1 MFSLQYADQRDFLW
15 RLARAYS
22 DMYEITEDTDEKK
35 TYASDGKELCVHGK
49 ERGVF
54 KPDATLQSYK
64 PCTADYVGALCGG
77 TVVVGGMRSERQHK
91 RTKSYLKMYKFVSQ
105 TCLKYILCDS
115 KISFCFIL
123 FVFFVLLTCA
133 GT

>member
-49 ERGVF
+49 EKGEF
-54 KPDATLQSYK
+54 KPDATLIK
-64 PCTADYVGALCGG
+64 PALQIVWGHY
-77 TVVVGGMRSERQHK
+77 VVVLWWLVVCV
-91 RTKSYLKMYKFVSQ
+91 LKGSVRGPKA
-105 TCLKYILCDS
+105 T
-115 KISFCFIL
+115 
-123 FVFFVLLTCA
+123 
-133 GT
+133 